1 MKTLYIIRHGKSS
14 WEEAGQTDHDRIL
27 LPKGVKRTLKI
38 ASFLKSKNIQA
49 DLIISS
55 SANRAYETSAI
66 IAGVID
72 YPLDKIDK
80 QTSFYDAEES
90 TILDHLFGI
99 DNAIDSVM
107 IFGHNPTFT
116 NLANMFLNE
125 TVEFLPTTAVVSI
138 NFKTKK
144 WEDIMLAKR
153 EKNFIITPKML

>member
-27 LPKGVKRTLKI
+27 LPKGVKRTFKI
-38 ASFLKSKNIQA
+38 ASFLKSRNIQA

-72 YPLDKIDK
+72 YPFDKIDK

-99 DNAIDSVM
+99 DNTIDSVM
-107 IFGHNPTFT
+107 IFGHNPSFT
-116 NLANMFLNE
+116 NLTNIFLGDIIDWM
-125 TVEFLPTTAVVSI
+125 PTSAVVSI
-138 NFKTKK
+138 TFETQK
-144 WEDIMLAKR
+144 WEDIMLAKM
-153 EKNFIITPKML
+153 EKNFLITPKML